1 MDELSVRAVK
11 YLIDEVV
18 NDAVILTHLN
28 FVPVT
33 CLTDKLCLLLES
45 GVRTRTRT
53 SVKFS
58 SSGQNLTEFDSSL

>member
-45 GVRTRTRT
+45 GVRTRT

-58 SSGQNLTEFDSSL
+58 SSGQNLTEFDRFL